1 MCTDQDSGII
11 WMVHSKGAGGRKQQR
26 IFTVQQRQQSE
37 QGLGKVLNEPD
48 PLAFVDQTTKQPLV
62 GRRYV

>member
-1 MCTDQDSGII
+1 MCTDQDPRII

-26 IFTVQQRQQSE
+26 ICTVQQRQQGE

-48 PLAFVDQTTKQPLV
+48 PLAVVDPTTKEPLV
-62 GRRYV
+62 GRMQV